1 MGRHL
6 SIESTKFEKQSSSA
20 FDEAVGILDKC
31 AYEKFLNFRI
41 DCDRCPV
48 LDQCIDFWFDYG
60 SNLGTNNPKYTLD
73 GFKARFLAIKY
84 SKHSKRPLDNPL
96 DNLDIRLS
104 SHKSQIQ

>member
-20 FDEAVGILDKC
+20 FGSDYDEAVSLLDKC
-31 AYEKFLNFRI
+31 AYEKYLDFRI

-48 LDQCIDFWFDYG
+48 SGQCIDFWFDYG

-73 GFKARFLAIKY
+73 GFKDGFLVIKY
-84 SKHSKRPLDNPL
+84 SKHSKRPLG
-96 DNLDIRLS
+96 NLDTRLS
-104 SHKSQIQ
+104 RCKSQIQ